1 MAGDTIK
8 FLIEMRDG
16 ASAPLKKVG
25 KAADQSAK
33 QANTATTK
41 YTELSSK
48 LHLMGL
54 AAKAAM
60 GAVNGVLKPMRAL
73 ARGGIEA
80 GAQMEGFETRLNVLM
95 GSSEAAKDR
104 LDELFRIGST
114 TPFELPGLIE
124 AEVNLRA
131 LGVNAEE
138 TLPLVMDFAGAMGT
152 DLASAAVEVGRAMQ
166 FGAGAV
172 ETISGRALRA
182 QVELRTGA
190 DALKMSTEEFRGAMV
205 ATLTDPDGIF
215 KGGTDK
221 LAATFDGMLSNL
233 QDSFFKF
240 SKDIG
245 DAGLFDTAKE
255 TLRAMLEFIDQN
267 ADGLR
272 VMSRVISDGVV
283 RGLLGSVKLAGF
295 LLDAFLAVGA
305 AIVDIAGK
313 WTGMVL
319 SIGDVLGAVGLGP
332 SKEEQQALESRL
344 LTLADTKEELI
355 AMGGFATQAE
365 DMVSKIQTRV
375 ANLPKGRAG
384 GRGVSPTP
392 QATQQQ
398 GDGKPADSKASEEA
412 AAALNGLLVAQKSLL
427 ELEKELL
434 KAQREMP
441 LKVAEGSVGALSS
454 PFASLTSMMG
464 PAGGLVS
471 ALSEMG
477 KAGSKTIIKG
487 LRDSIKGVIKALVKV
502 IPDLIVELPKLLIDM
517 LPFVM
522 EGLFKAIPALVEALI
537 IKMPEAIVLA
547 LFKWWG
553 TIWKTL
559 QDFFFP
565 RREDRKERRA
575 EFKRSMEEAGF
586 SKFAT
591 SMAMLF
597 TTAEGKETFN
607 RSQQRLKR
615 HTGTSHVDRTGMF
628 LLQAGEAVIP
638 NSGTTTQGME
648 RRMGGGG
655 GMNVTINTNVVDQ
668 NSIRG
673 LGKLLEQEF
682 SSFGRST
689 SPLLNSPTG
698 SRG

>member
-48 LHLMGL
+48 LHLMGM

-73 ARGGIEA
+73 AMGGIEA
-80 GAQMEGFETRLNVLM
+80 GAQMEGFETRLTVLM
-95 GSSEAAKDR
+95 GSSEDARER
-104 LDELFRIGST
+104 LEKLFEIGST

-152 DLASAAVEVGRAMQ
+152 DLASAAGEVGRAMQ

-283 RGLLGSVKLAGF
+283 RGLLGSVKLAGL

-313 WTGMVL
+313 WTGMVM
-319 SIGDVLGAVGLGP
+319 SIGDVLGAMGLGP
-332 SKEEQQALESRL
+332 SKEEQKALESRL
-344 LTLADTKEELI
+344 STLADTKEELI

-392 QATQQQ
+392 QAPQQQ
-398 GDGKPADSKASEEA
+398 DGKPADSKAAEES
-412 AAALNGLLVAQKSLL
+412 AAALNGLLVAQGSLL
-427 ELEKELL
+427 ELERQLL
-434 KAQREMP
+434 KAQKEMP
-441 LKVAEGSVGALSS
+441 FKVAEGLTGALSD
-454 PFASLTSMMG
+454 PFSALTGMLG
-464 PAGGLVS
+464 PAGVLVNGL
-471 ALSEMG
+471 AAIG
-477 KAGSKTIIKG
+477 KTGSKAIVDG
-487 LRDSIKGVIKALVKV
+487 LKDSIKGVIKAVVEV
-502 IPDLIVELPKLLIDM
+502 IPSLIVELPTLLIDM
-517 LPFVM
+517 IPALL
-522 EGLFKAIPALVEALI
+522 EGLFKAIPKIVEALI
-537 IKMPEAIVLA
+537 IKLPIAIVKS
-547 LFKWWG
+547 LFQWWKV
-553 TIWKTL
+553 IWQTV
-559 QDFFFP
+559 QDVLFP
-565 RREDRKERRA
+565 FRAKREERRA
-575 EFKRSMEEAGF
+575 AREK
-586 SKFAT
+586 
-591 SMAMLF
+591 L
-597 TTAEGKETFN
+597 AEGRDPAAAALI
-607 RSQQRLKR
+607 RSGGQ
-615 HTGTSHVDRTGMF
+615 TGPLLAEVFKALMGNKKHAGTAHIDRTGAF
-628 LLQAGEAVIP
+628 LLQAGEAVVP
-638 NSGTTTQGME
+638 NSGTTTQGMA

-655 GMNVTINTNVVDQ
+655 GMNVTINTNVVDS

-673 LGKLLEQEF
+673 LGRLLEAEF
-682 SSFGRST
+682 GSLGRST
-689 SPLLNSPTG
+689 SPLFNSPTG